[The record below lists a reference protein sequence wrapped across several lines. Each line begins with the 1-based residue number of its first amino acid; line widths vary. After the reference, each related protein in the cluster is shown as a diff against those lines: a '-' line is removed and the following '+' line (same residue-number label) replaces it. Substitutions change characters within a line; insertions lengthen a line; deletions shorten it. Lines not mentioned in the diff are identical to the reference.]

1 MWKVPFSAV
10 CVGIDASLRQAA
22 ERLDSTGVGI
32 VLALDSEGKLAG
44 VVTDGDVRRAVLR
57 LGSVD
62 IPLSTLLTDSATGQL
77 RSYIAAAAGTPRA
90 ALLGMMTGRGIRHI
104 PLLDES
110 GRAVDLALFEELT
123 AGHAPGSTAARDGF
137 ASAVVMAGGFGTRL
151 HPLTEEVPKP
161 MLPVGDR
168 PLLEIIVGQLRDA
181 GITDIT
187 LSTFYHAEMIH
198 AHFGNGERFGVRIG
212 YLSEDQPLG
221 TAGALSL
228 LERPDRPVLVLN
240 GDILTN
246 TDFAAMVAFHRDQ
259 QATLTLSAYTYNTA
273 IPYGVLEVEDNRV
286 KSVTEKP
293 QFSYQVSAGIYVLS
307 PAAFDF
313 LEPGKPCPMTEL
325 IDRVLAAGQPVA
337 AFPIREYWCDI
348 GRVSDYLKAIKD
360 HKRMQTP

>member
-1 MWKVPFSAV
+1 MWRVPFPSV
-10 CVGIDASLRQAA
+10 CIPVEATLRQAA
-22 ERLDSTGVGI
+22 ERLDSIGVGI

-44 VVTDGDVRRAVLR
+44 IVTDGDVRRTVLR

-62 IPLSTLLTDSATGQL
+62 VPLTTLLIDETTGQL
-77 RSYIAAAAGTPRA
+77 RNYIAAPIGTSRE
-90 ALLGMMTGRGIRHI
+90 ALLGMMTGRRIRHI

-110 GRAVDLALFEELT
+110 GRAVDLALFDEL
-123 AGHAPGSTAARDGF
+123 SAARPSRAQGGF
-137 ASAVVMAGGFGTRL
+137 ARAVVMAGGFGTRL
-151 HPLTEEVPKP
+151 APLTEEVPKP

-187 LSTFYHAEMIH
+187 LSTFYHAEIIH
-198 AHFGNGERFGVRIG
+198 AHFGNGDRFGVRIG

-228 LERPDRPVLVLN
+228 LERPDQPVLVLN

-246 TDFAAMVAFHRDQ
+246 ADFAAMVTFHREQ
-259 QATLTLSAYTYNTA
+259 QSVLTLCAHTYNST
-273 IPYGVLEVEDNRV
+273 IPYGVLETENNLV
-286 KSVTEKP
+286 KSITEKP

-307 PAAFDF
+307 PEAFDY
-313 LEPGKPCPMTEL
+313 LEPGKSCAMTEL
-325 IDRVLAAGQPVA
+325 IDRIICDKQRVA
-337 AFPIREYWCDI
+337 AFPIKEYWCDI